1 MPINPMPLEFMQEA
15 AEHLATLLEPDK
27 TCTRRVLIAGSIRRE
42 KPYPGD
48 VEIVLEPLFERQATM
63 FGDATDGVNLFDQ
76 HCEELLRAGALEKR
90 LNKNGHTSWGQRAK
104 LALFYY
110 KSKPVKADLF
120 SVLSPAEWGTILA
133 IRTGPGA
140 FNKRLV
146 QHAHTVGRKVAG
158 GQVWDL
164 GELEGEECW
173 RVAALPSD
181 KFVKRAVNLGFDVI
195 PTPTEEAYFE
205 ALRVPCWL
213 PEQRTEQR
221 LREFIR
227 SEA

>member
-15 AEHLATLLEPDK
+15 AEHLIILLSDK
-27 TCTRRVLIAGSIRRE
+27 CASIVVAGSIRRKE
-42 KPYPGD
+42 PLPGD
-48 VEIVLEPLFERQATM
+48 VEIVLVPQREWQATM

-76 HCEELLRAGALEKR
+76 HCEKLLHAGALEKR
-90 LNKNGHTSWGQRAK
+90 LNKNGHASWGQRAK

-120 SVLSPAEWGTILA
+120 SVLSPAEWGTILG

-164 GELEGEECW
+164 SGLENEVRW
-173 RVAALPSD
+173 RLATLPSD
-181 KFVKRAVNLGFDVI
+181 KFVREAVKLELPII
-195 PTPTEEAYFE
+195 PTPTEEAYFK
-205 ALRVPCWL
+205 ALKVPCWP
-213 PEQRTEQR
+213 PEGRTEDR
-221 LREFIR
+221 LRGFLAVQAKR
-227 SEA
+227 